1 MVKSSLKCSH
11 VGKQCW
17 SFVHCSQPNIL
28 FYQAA
33 NYCKASYHVMYC
45 YSQHY
50 MRNDDYCRVYASRP
64 IYRENLCVS
73 SALTFASCNSKMS
86 IYLQTLFYFWKLK
99 EPTMTFS
106 TFTGTVFL
114 YLESDLYRL
123 FKKLFSCKLGYI
135 FCKLLLVADGLY
147 LY

>member
-1 MVKSSLKCSH
+1 MVKASLKCSH

-17 SFVHCSQPNIL
+17 SFVYCSQPNIL

-50 MRNDDYCRVYASRP
+50 VRNDDYCRVYASRP
-64 IYRENLCVS
+64 ICRENLCVS

-99 EPTMTFS
+99 EPRMTSLHLQAQFFCTWKVIYTDCS
-106 TFTGTVFL
+106 KNCSLVNLVTFFAN
-114 YLESDLYRL
+114 Y
-123 FKKLFSCKLGYI
+123 F
-135 FCKLLLVADGLY
+135 
-147 LY
+147 